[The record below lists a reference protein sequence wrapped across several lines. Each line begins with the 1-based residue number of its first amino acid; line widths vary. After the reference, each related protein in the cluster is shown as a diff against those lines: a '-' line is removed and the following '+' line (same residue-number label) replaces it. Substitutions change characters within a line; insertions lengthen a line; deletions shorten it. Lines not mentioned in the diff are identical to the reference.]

1 MLQSTI
7 NNSACNRQSMGYG
20 EDFYFGLTGSNPQN
34 KINYNSNMFEVAE
47 VSQRYEEVSP
57 LFLSTC
63 EDCEIYGTEKN
74 KTGSLPQSKR
84 NYTIE
89 KNNNIYYSNTG
100 NSIEVAE
107 VSQQTDTQLKEDLY
121 ILGCEGFISKYGNSY
136 DYYDTNAQF
145 NEEGYCINEGDIYTI
160 KRIVEKQYNPT
171 TGKNEIVPSVIK
183 GDIRFKVMYNFIL
196 ARRVMKRNVTFGCLL
211 FNAVKDSV
219 MYLDNS
225 DNLITPLSIISRV
238 EKVMNLTDEQLDNSH
253 INPDSRHIITDPTKT
268 NRKQTAQKGRRAVV
282 LSQRN
287 KMYDPTLTDRE
298 NALKMGV
305 CESSVRNYRNNA
317 NLTSCRDN
325 RQSQREID
333 ILTYYNPTESI
344 NANFKRMKAMGLD
357 IALSS
362 LKRYVKS
369 HRDELFNAGNVTE
382 THQTLNNAKPIQITT
397 PTMKT
402 QYNAN
407 MKEIT
412 NLTESDRSIIET
424 PQPPT
429 RSYTEEEQRLM
440 DDLNKRYMDYYNA
453 QNTQDDEEPTE
464 DEKNDCGASG
474 EVWNYEESET
484 WREVYYVGL
493 KEEYRYM
500 FKDMLTAVAEDN
512 MNEFNDRFDDFIVEL
527 TEYCYEDEERKLE
540 RVMNVLLDEIESLG
554 YYVENKRDA
563 LRFRNFA
570 TAV

>member
-183 GDIRFKVMYNFIL
+183 GDVRFKVMYNFIL

-238 EKVMNLTDEQLDNSH
+238 EKVMNLTDKQLDNSH

-333 ILTYYNPTESI
+333 ILTYYNTTESI

-362 LKRYVKS
+362 LKRYVKT
-369 HRDELFNAGNVTE
+369 HKDVLFNAGNLTE
-382 THQTLNNAKPIQITT
+382 PHQTLNNTKPIQITT

-402 QYNAN
+402 QYNSN
-407 MKEIT
+407 MKETT

-424 PQPPT
+424 PQPPART
-429 RSYTEEEQRLM
+429 YTEEEQRLM
-440 DDLNKRYMDYYNA
+440 DDLNKRYMDYYTVQNA
-453 QNTQDDEEPTE
+453 EDDEEPTE
-464 DEKNDCGASG
+464 EEKTDCGANM
-474 EVWNYEESET
+474 EVWDYELSET
-484 WREVYYVGL
+484 WGVVLAEGL
-493 KEEYRYM
+493 KYDYKELFRGLLIALSQEEWDEFSNLYEE
-500 FKDMLTAVAEDN
+500 AINE
-512 MNEFNDRFDDFIVEL
+512 MNEYAD
-527 TEYCYEDEERKLE
+527 YEEERSFE
-540 RVMNVLLDEIESLG
+540 RILNVLLNEMEDLG
-554 YYVENKRDA
+554 YSVKNERENLTYRYQY
-563 LRFRNFA
+563 
-570 TAV
+570 AV